1 MLFKKDLDQNTTEP
15 AKMVKPGTPSVH
27 EYFMKQSASTWC
39 IQNYIKYIHEN
50 LENEM
55 IDFDH
60 ALSLFTESL
69 DQINQN
75 FGILLSIKSYC
86 KSYLIW
92 LKSCAG
98 TATIQTCC
106 SIFDSKKNF
115 LEFNDAAKDGIL
127 SRVIWIFA
135 PPRTPTQVHRDLTNL
150 LSTPNKRP
158 LGNEEFQ
165 HYSQEISIICAFG
178 MTTEELMKEI
188 GKELA
193 RELSTSRDNNPS
205 KTGNNFRQAVLEH
218 VSDIEN
224 VLFKSY
230 CEKVLLN
237 FSHIFDVHSTMPQ
250 DIGECKYII
259 YLVAS
264 LFKFYETTFDYL
276 YFDWIESHACAA
288 KMINRMPTKKI

>member
-1 MLFKKDLDQNTTEP
+1 
-15 AKMVKPGTPSVH
+15 MVKPGTPSVH

-75 FGILLSIKSYC
+75 IGILLSIKSYC
-86 KSYLIW
+86 KSYLVW
-92 LKSCAG
+92 L
-98 TATIQTCC
+98 
-106 SIFDSKKNF
+106 KKNF
-115 LEFNDAAKDGIL
+115 LEFNDAAKTSIAIDMRTESYPESYGSL
-127 SRVIWIFA
+127 P
-135 PPRTPTQVHRDLTNL
+135 PPRTPTKVHQDLTNL

-165 HYSQEISIICAFG
+165 HYSQEISIICTFG
-178 MTTEELMKEI
+178 MITEELMKEI
-188 GKELA
+188 GKKLA

-230 CEKVLLN
+230 CEK
-237 FSHIFDVHSTMPQ
+237 FP
-250 DIGECKYII
+250 
-259 YLVAS
+259 YL
-264 LFKFYETTFDYL
+264 
-276 YFDWIESHACAA
+276 
-288 KMINRMPTKKI
+288 

>member
-1 MLFKKDLDQNTTEP
+1 
-15 AKMVKPGTPSVH
+15 MVKPGTPSVH

-115 LEFNDAAKDGIL
+115 LEFNDAAK
-127 SRVIWIFA
+127 
-135 PPRTPTQVHRDLTNL
+135 
-150 LSTPNKRP
+150 
-158 LGNEEFQ
+158 
-165 HYSQEISIICAFG
+165 
-178 MTTEELMKEI
+178 
-188 GKELA
+188 
-193 RELSTSRDNNPS
+193 
-205 KTGNNFRQAVLEH
+205 
-218 VSDIEN
+218 VS
-224 VLFKSY
+224 
-230 CEKVLLN
+230 
-237 FSHIFDVHSTMPQ
+237 
-250 DIGECKYII
+250 
-259 YLVAS
+259 
-264 LFKFYETTFDYL
+264 
-276 YFDWIESHACAA
+276 
-288 KMINRMPTKKI
+288 

>member
-92 LKSCAG
+92 LKV
-98 TATIQTCC
+98 QYCC
-106 SIFDSKKNF
+106 
-115 LEFNDAAKDGIL
+115 
-127 SRVIWIFA
+127 
-135 PPRTPTQVHRDLTNL
+135 
-150 LSTPNKRP
+150 
-158 LGNEEFQ
+158 
-165 HYSQEISIICAFG
+165 Y
-178 MTTEELMKEI
+178 
-188 GKELA
+188 
-193 RELSTSRDNNPS
+193 
-205 KTGNNFRQAVLEH
+205 
-218 VSDIEN
+218 
-224 VLFKSY
+224 
-230 CEKVLLN
+230 
-237 FSHIFDVHSTMPQ
+237 
-250 DIGECKYII
+250 YII
-259 YLVAS
+259 
-264 LFKFYETTFDYL
+264 E
-276 YFDWIESHACAA
+276 
-288 KMINRMPTKKI
+288 

>member
-1 MLFKKDLDQNTTEP
+1 
-15 AKMVKPGTPSVH
+15 MVKPGTPSVH

-92 LKSCAG
+92 LKVLQLYKRVAVFL
-98 TATIQTCC
+98 IPRK
-106 SIFDSKKNF
+106 IFLNSMM
-115 LEFNDAAKDGIL
+115 LL
-127 SRVIWIFA
+127 RVIWIFA

-205 KTGNNFRQAVLEH
+205 VWTPALER
-218 VSDIEN
+218 
-224 VLFKSY
+224 
-230 CEKVLLN
+230 
-237 FSHIFDVHSTMPQ
+237 
-250 DIGECKYII
+250 YII
-259 YLVAS
+259 
-264 LFKFYETTFDYL
+264 TTLKENIVLGIFIDITYRKL
-276 YFDWIESHACAA
+276 GIISGRQF
-288 KMINRMPTKKI
+288 

>member
-1 MLFKKDLDQNTTEP
+1 
-15 AKMVKPGTPSVH
+15 MVKPGTPSVH

-75 FGILLSIKSYC
+75 IGILLSIKSYC
-86 KSYLIW
+86 KSYLVW
-92 LKSCAG
+92 LESCAG

-106 SIFDSKKNF
+106 SFFDSKKNF
-115 LEFNDAAKDGIL
+115 LEFNDAAKTSIAIDTRTESYPESYGSL
-127 SRVIWIFA
+127 P

-165 HYSQEISIICAFG
+165 HYSQEISIICTFG
-178 MTTEELMKEI
+178 MITEELMKEI
-188 GKELA
+188 GKKLA

-205 KTGNNFRQAVLEH
+205 VWTPALER
-218 VSDIEN
+218 
-224 VLFKSY
+224 
-230 CEKVLLN
+230 
-237 FSHIFDVHSTMPQ
+237 
-250 DIGECKYII
+250 YII
-259 YLVAS
+259 
-264 LFKFYETTFDYL
+264 TTLKENIVLGIFIDITYRKL
-276 YFDWIESHACAA
+276 GIISGRQF
-288 KMINRMPTKKI
+288 